1 MISPARV
8 ELEEVWRRGRGEWER
23 VRGRRRERRE
33 RMVEGCMVGRWGG
46 GGILGLEMGEE
57 DKIFEEHD
65 GLRSFI
71 LLAIRAFLVLRLETM
86 MVEY

>member
-1 MISPARV
+1 
-8 ELEEVWRRGRGEWER
+8 
-23 VRGRRRERRE
+23 
-33 RMVEGCMVGRWGG
+33 MVGRWGG

-71 LLAIRAFLVLRLETM
+71 LLAIRAVLVLRLETM